1 MASGPANR
9 NGMSIRVA
17 TDIGGTFTDLVY
29 VDEATG
35 NLGLAKASTTP
46 GQLQEGVLAAVRQA
60 GFDPAAV
67 SRFVHGTTVV
77 INAITERK
85 GVPVGLLTTRGMRDV
100 LEIARGNRPDIYNL
114 RYQKPRPFVP
124 RRLRLEARERLAP
137 DGSVVEPL
145 HEEDVAAAAEVFRQ
159 AGVQA
164 VAVCFL
170 HAYANPDHERRAG
183 ELLSD
188 LLPGVFITL
197 SHEITREWREYERT
211 NTTVLNAYVGPIAAR
226 YLERLE
232 DGLRSEGIA
241 GTLQIMQSSGGT
253 STFAAARKTPI
264 HLVESGPV
272 GGVVGAAA
280 LAGEL
285 GLGDVITLDI
295 GGTTAKSSLIKAGEV
310 AVTTEYRLEWTPR
323 FAGYPVKVPVVDIVE
338 IGAGGG
344 SIAWIDDTGGL
355 HVGPESAGADPGPA
369 AYGRGGTRP
378 TVTDANLI
386 AGRLDAGAFL
396 GGRMRLDQQ
405 AARRAYEPL
414 AAHYDIGVDEAA
426 LGVLRVADAVMMNAL
441 KLVSVQRGH
450 DPRDF
455 TLVVMGGGGPLH
467 GPGMARELGIAR
479 VIVPR
484 APGHFSAYG
493 MLVTDLRRD
502 RIQTFVAAL
511 DDLDPAGLD
520 ARYAAMERELIDA
533 YAAEGLER
541 SVVTCIRAADLRY
554 RGQEHTVRVPVPGRL
569 NDRTDLDAVVQ
580 RFHEAHE
587 RNYTFRLDSPVE
599 VVNLHATAVAHVPR
613 PARTRLDRAPGG
625 GDPSPARMGSR
636 PILFAGGDRVDTP
649 VYDRDRLAAGAV
661 VRGPAV
667 IAETAS
673 TTLLHPGMTLSVD
686 DFGNLRID
694 TGAGKEASP

>member
-1 MASGPANR
+1 MT
-9 NGMSIRVA
+9 IRVA
-17 TDIGGTFTDLVY
+17 VDIGGTFTDLVY
-29 VDEATG
+29 LDEATG
-35 NLGLAKASTTP
+35 RVGLAKTSTTP
-46 GQLQEGVLAAVRQA
+46 GRLQEGVLAAVREA

-67 SRFVHGTTVV
+67 TRFVHGTTAV

-85 GVPVGLLTTRGMRDV
+85 GVRVGLLTTRGMRDI

-114 RYQKPRPFVP
+114 RYRKPRPFVP
-124 RRLRLEARERLAP
+124 RHLRLEVRERLAA
-137 DGSVVEPL
+137 DGAVVEPL
-145 HEEDVAAAAEVFRQ
+145 CEDDVAAAAAAFRQ
-159 AGVQA
+159 AGVEA

-183 ELLSD
+183 D
-188 LLPGVFITL
+188 LLARLLPDAFVTL

-211 NTTVLNAYVGPIAAR
+211 NTAVLNAYVGPIADR
-226 YLERLE
+226 YLGHLE
-232 DGLRSEGIA
+232 AGLRAAGVA
-241 GTLQIMQSSGGT
+241 GTLQVMQSSGGT
-253 STFAAARKTPI
+253 STFAAARRTPI

-280 LAGEL
+280 LARDL
-285 GLGDVITLDI
+285 QLGDVLTLDI
-295 GGTTAKSSLIKAGEV
+295 GGTTAKSSLIRSGEV
-310 AVTTEYRLEWTPR
+310 TVTTEYRLEWTPR

-386 AGRLDAGAFL
+386 AGRLDPSAFL
-396 GGRMRLDQQ
+396 GGRMNLDPD

-414 AAHYDIGVDEAA
+414 AAHYGIAVDEAA

-441 KLVSVQRGH
+441 KLVSVQRGY

-467 GPGMARELGIAR
+467 GPWLARELGIGR
-479 VIVPR
+479 VIVPV

-502 RIQTFVAAL
+502 RIQTFVAPIDGVSPVEL
-511 DDLDPAGLD
+511 ES
-520 ARYAAMERELIDA
+520 RYAQMERELIDA
-533 YAAEGLER
+533 FAVEGIDRAA
-541 SVVTCIRAADLRY
+541 VTCARAADLRY
-554 RGQEHTVRVPVPGRL
+554 RGQEHTVRVAVPGSL
-569 NDRTDLDAVVQ
+569 DDDGDLDAVVG

-587 RNYTFRLDSPVE
+587 RQYTFRLDSPVE
-599 VVNLHATAVAHVPR
+599 VVNLLVTAFARTPR
-613 PARTRLDRAPGG
+613 PPRRRLEPAAVDRSGVDAGAHAASGSQDARALTGRRRVAF
-625 GDPSPARMGSR
+625 GDGAW
-636 PILFAGGDRVDTP
+636 FETP
-649 VYDRDRLAAGAV
+649 VYDRERLAAGAV
-661 VRGPAV
+661 VPGPAV
-667 IAETAS
+667 VAEQAS
-673 TTLLHPGMTLSVD
+673 TTLLHPGMVLTVD
-686 DFGNLRID
+686 DFGNLHID
-694 TGAGKEASP
+694 TGVRR